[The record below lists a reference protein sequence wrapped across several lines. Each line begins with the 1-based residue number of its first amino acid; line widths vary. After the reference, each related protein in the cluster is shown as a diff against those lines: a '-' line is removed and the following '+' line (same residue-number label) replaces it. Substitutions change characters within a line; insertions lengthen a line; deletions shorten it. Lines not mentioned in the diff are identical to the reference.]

1 MAFFQYQRGVIDE
14 DRLRSVLRVLNL
26 GNPRVQAAWANS
38 RENFVESYR
47 AYVEDL
53 IADAR
58 TGADE
63 ID

>member
-1 MAFFQYQRGVIDE
+1 
-14 DRLRSVLRVLNL
+14 
-26 GNPRVQAAWANS
+26 VQAAWANS